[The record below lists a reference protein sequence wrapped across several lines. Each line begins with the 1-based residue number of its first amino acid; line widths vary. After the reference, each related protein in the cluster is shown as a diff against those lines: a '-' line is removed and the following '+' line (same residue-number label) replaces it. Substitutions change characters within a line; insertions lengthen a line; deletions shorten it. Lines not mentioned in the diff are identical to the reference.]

1 MQDEYDFSSGK
12 RGAVTDTSG
21 KTRITLFL
29 DDDVVAAFR
38 ERAAAS
44 GIGCQTLINEALR
57 ASFAMTEWTNQD
69 FSEFSMQQAQR
80 GMEDDPVI
88 YTDADLRER
97 WR

>member
-12 RGAVTDTSG
+12 RGAVTDTNG

-29 DDDVVAAFR
+29 DDDVVVAFR
-38 ERAAAS
+38 KRAAAI
-44 GIGCQTLINEALR
+44 GIGCQTLINETLR

-69 FSEFSMQQAQR
+69 FSAFSMQQAQR

-88 YTDADLRER
+88 YTDADLQKHCQ
-97 WR
+97 